1 VFVEQLSS
9 MYDEM
14 AGPPGIPW
22 AGLTADGHS
31 LEENGYDPAY
41 MDYMLKAGAEF
52 FAAIGTLNADFLTQY
67 KTLRDNDARA
77 SISRI
82 MAVLEQSGADA
93 WQALKAG
100 NMDKV
105 FALPRATTT
114 GSLATI
120 AASAANGAYLHYDG
134 VMEAALRDGTIKP
147 AEVAAHAN
155 AVTKVFQ
162 TFADLNK
169 NGHLDALKQTPPTTS
184 TPTSGFGVVPEIL
197 AAVGWEVAV
206 FGVVLVAGLCY
217 LVYIFWVA
225 LPTQKKVLDWCDK
238 VAKTG
243 TPEQT
248 MACVNAAVSAEKNG
262 NPGLGGV
269 FGTFI
274 SPLVAV
280 AAVAGALYVAPFIIK
295 SFRGLRESKAT

>member
-1 VFVEQLSS
+1 VFIEKLSE

-52 FAAIGTLNADFLTQY
+52 FAAIGQLNEDFITQY
-67 KTLRDNDARA
+67 KTLRDDQARA

-105 FALPRATTT
+105 FALPRTTTT

-134 VMEAALRDGTIKP
+134 VMEAAMRDGSIK
-147 AEVAAHAN
+147 ADEVASHAN

-169 NGHLDALKQTPPTTS
+169 TGHLDALKQKPPAPTPAA
-184 TPTSGFGVVPEIL
+184 GFGVLPEIL

-206 FGVVLVAGLCY
+206 LGVVLFAGCCY

-238 VAKTG
+238 VSKTG
-243 TPEQT
+243 TPDQT
-248 MACVNAAVSAEKNG
+248 LVCVNAAISAEKNG

-269 FGTFI
+269 FGSFI
-274 SPLVAV
+274 KPLVAV
-280 AAVAGALYVAPFIIK
+280 AVVGASLYIAPYIIK